1 MTVNLSSRKKSKFN
15 IVSTIITK
23 YRTKKT
29 SLHTNLFQEGI
40 LDSFNFV
47 ELLLE
52 LEKKLNIK
60 INMDDLN
67 YQDFST
73 VNKINTFLDNPY
85 KKN

>member
-15 IVSTIITK
+15 IVSTVITK
-23 YRTKKT
+23 ISNKENFT
-29 SLHTNLFQEGI
+29 SHTNLFQEGI
-40 LDSFNFV
+40 LDSFNFI

-67 YQDFST
+67 YQDFS
-73 VNKINTFLDNPY
+73 VQFY
-85 KKN
+85 F